1 MFIWVFFL
9 MSYENARM
17 NLFVN
22 PINPPTAP
30 KATSMNIL
38 HESHLRKYLEVVD
51 IVRLFSSLAYQI
63 ELDIYLEI
71 MMVIRII
78 IKHVQSREY
87 AGDVMYFTSN
97 S

>member
-1 MFIWVFFL
+1 

-30 KATSMNIL
+30 KATSMNMF

-51 IVRLFSSLAYQI
+51 IVRLFSSLAYQS

-78 IKHVQSREY
+78 KHVQSREY
-87 AGDVMYFTSN
+87 AGDVMCFTSN